1 MAKDKF
7 IENLDAMLES
17 KFIGYEIN
25 GDEGYITLQFDNGII
40 EVSGDD
46 LEAYVELDTLN

>member
-1 MAKDKF
+1 MANDGF
-7 IENLDAMLES
+7 LESLSSLLES

-25 GDEGYITLQFDNGII
+25 GDEGYITLQFDNGFL

-46 LEAYVELDTLN
+46 LEAYVEIDTIN